1 MCSAHTVVLHLRGSA
16 VRPFSVVTLS
26 VLYGLL
32 CTLCPVGVIGG
43 GALGGCPLGETCV
56 VYVVVCGFF
65 PVGCVGSSLCC
76 VSLYSNVLLC
86 LPCV

>member
-1 MCSAHTVVLHLRGSA
+1 MCSAHTVVLHLWGSA

-43 GALGGCPLGETCV
+43 GALGGCLWV
-56 VYVVVCGFF
+56 RRV
-65 PVGCVGSSLCC
+65 LCM
-76 VSLYSNVLLC
+76 LLC
-86 LPCV
+86 AASFL